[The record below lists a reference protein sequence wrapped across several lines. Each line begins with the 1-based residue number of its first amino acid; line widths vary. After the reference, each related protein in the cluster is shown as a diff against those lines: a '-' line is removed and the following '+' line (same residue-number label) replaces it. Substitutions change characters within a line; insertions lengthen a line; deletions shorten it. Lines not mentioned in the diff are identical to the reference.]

1 MDEEIKISEKASLHA
16 LGMAFGRR
24 EDEVL
29 DELMQDI
36 KELPVSEST
45 ACTIETW

>member
-1 MDEEIKISEKASLHA
+1 MDTEIKISEKASLHV

-24 EDEVL
+24 DEKDL
-29 DELMQDI
+29 DELMQDV
-36 KELPVSEST
+36 KDLPSSEDT

>member
-1 MDEEIKISEKASLHA
+1 MDEEIKISEKASLHV

-24 EDEVL
+24 DEGIF

-36 KELPVSEST
+36 KELPFDEST